1 MITEK
6 PNMNRKLKRIS
17 ILYFDVKKRDITFAG
32 MEKIFF
38 DELFNTAPNVLC
50 GHEKKIQNVQVR
62 PLILGDGGYLLRN
75 WLLKSFKFT

>member
-1 MITEK
+1 MIIEK

-17 ILYFDVKKRDITFAG
+17 ILYCDVKKETLHLQE
-32 MEKIFF
+32 MEIFF
-38 DELFNTAPNVLC
+38 DELFNTVPNVFC